1 MKVIGIENRDTLLQ
15 EARKITQSDP
25 EREFQHRVEIV
36 ILALKGISAKELET
50 KGIVSRPTLNLWL
63 KNVME
68 AGTFEALRSTPAIGR
83 PRKLGENEM
92 KALITVMNEDPLLYG
107 YNNWDGKAIHDFIKK
122 NYNEDIC
129 LRHCQ
134 RIKQELIKSGKV
146 KIIKHRKSE

>member
-36 ILALKGISAKELET
+36 ALALKGISAKELET

-68 AGTFEALRSTPAIGR
+68 TGTFEALRGTPAIGR

-92 KALITVMNEDPLLYG
+92 KALIVAMNEDPLLYG
-107 YNNWDGKAIHDFIKK
+107 YNNWDGKAIHDFIEK

-146 KIIKHRKSE
+146 KIIKHRKSV